1 MSLTTILEKLLSVN
15 IGAYHKC
22 LRFYRS
28 VVIIIDDE
36 KSGRRCYF
44 LTLRET
50 VVGDRRVHTEIN
62 MANVDIKYTKVR
74 CLYFTVLRQVF
85 FIARIVIE
93 VVVIFIFVSFVYFAY
108 GRSVVLFE
116 VPISPAGEFIGTP
129 KNIYL
134 TRLY

>member
-1 MSLTTILEKLLSVN
+1 MSLTTILEKLLSLN

-28 VVIIIDDE
+28 VVIIIDDV

-74 CLYFTVLRQVF
+74 CLYFTVLWQVF

-93 VVVIFIFVSFVYFAY
+93 VVVIFIFVSFVYFARTVCGFDCLKY
-108 GRSVVLFE
+108 LSHR
-116 VPISPAGEFIGTP
+116 PASLLGLPKIFI
-129 KNIYL
+129 
-134 TRLY
+134 